1 MDSAFILGSFN
12 PAGGVDPE
20 NFFAW
25 PDELPPGQILASS
38 KALAS
43 TPPATINFGPLVPP
57 PWVFSPGAIPDGLY
71 GSVYAAQTLTVTGGV
86 PPYTFS
92 ISANSLPPGMSLS
105 TTGII
110 SGTPTA
116 SGTYSFTVT
125 AQDNSRGPGRHSGSQ
140 AYTLVI
146 DQTPLTITAN
156 PASMTYGQAVPALT
170 VSYNGFANGDN
181 ASSLTTQP
189 TITTTAT
196 PTSSPGIYP
205 IEVFGA
211 VDPNYIISYIPN
223 YFTITIA
230 MQQII
235 WAQNLIV
242 GCNDTPQIQLTATAT
257 SGLPVTYSVSDPNI
271 ASVSGNLLTLLQPG
285 TTFVTATQTG
295 NANYAAAPPVIDSVV
310 YQSGSLISQHWNDV
324 IFFDSSSGDF
334 VQWQWYKNG
343 QAVAGATA
351 PYYSESPS
359 LNGQYFVIAT
369 NLSGQQVQSCTLS
382 ITAGAAIPG
391 GIKVFPNPAQ
401 PGATVNVA
409 SNYPSTVLQGAVL
422 QLVDVTGRVLQQLTS
437 IQQSMKIT
445 MPPENGIYII
455 NLLLTNGQNAT
466 TNVLVAE

>member
-1 MDSAFILGSFN
+1 
-12 PAGGVDPE
+12 
-20 NFFAW
+20 
-25 PDELPPGQILASS
+25 
-38 KALAS
+38 
-43 TPPATINFGPLVPP
+43 
-57 PWVFSPGAIPDGLY
+57 
-71 GSVYAAQTLTVTGGV
+71 
-86 PPYTFS
+86 
-92 ISANSLPPGMSLS
+92 
-105 TTGII
+105 
-110 SGTPTA
+110 
-116 SGTYSFTVT
+116 
-125 AQDNSRGPGRHSGSQ
+125 
-140 AYTLVI
+140 
-146 DQTPLTITAN
+146 
-156 PASMTYGQAVPALT
+156 MTYGQAVPALT

-324 IFFDSSSGDF
+324 IFFDNSSGDF

-391 GIKVFPNPAQ
+391 GIKVFPNPAH

-445 MPPENGIYII
+445 MPSENGIYII